1 MSDDEMAEEL
11 KDIVESA
18 TSYPQC
24 KSTFAQKVRMSTMI
38 GKVTGDLSASIMW
51 EDSLIDKEARRIL
64 KKKDNGKHLPL
75 DIVGHLE
82 FFYNTLLMSHESVN
96 PFKRPNIFEALQYQL
111 FNPKIGGPPR
121 TLLEVHRQLIFPN
134 LASQVPE
141 DPLFDSPSSEDTE
154 SLMSLASLN
163 QERYNWYPNRELEAP
178 MS

>member
-1 MSDDEMAEEL
+1 
-11 KDIVESA
+11 
-18 TSYPQC
+18 
-24 KSTFAQKVRMSTMI
+24 MSTMI

-121 TLLEVHRQLIFPN
+121 TLLEVHRQLTSKFNAEERKLKPGFSTTLKLDLKLHSHSKTIQ
-134 LASQVPE
+134 LHEQ
-141 DPLFDSPSSEDTE
+141 
-154 SLMSLASLN
+154 N
-163 QERYNWYPNRELEAP
+163 QFVQ
-178 MS
+178 S